1 MPTYQVVTPV
11 GVVMHPCPETLP
23 EPGQTYTVQR
33 PFITGGGHTYRTG
46 QLLTLLERT
55 KEAPYGYAS
64 SLGNWKVR
72 CPYRESVWSGI
83 EEMIANRTIAPESPV
98 EQADAEVLE
107 GIRSILSAYYIEM
120 GIPSRQ
126 DLLGD
131 LTAQVAELVRSHR
144 NIRDNFRS
152 VYGEYKDAR
161 KKGYEDGMKMGGKSS
176 DSQCIA
182 LASLKMMTLGEI
194 SNLLHNV
201 D

>member
-46 QLLTLLERT
+46 QSLTLLERT

-107 GIRSILSAYYIEM
+107 GIRSILSAYHEEL
-120 GIPSRQ
+120 GISTK
-126 DLLGD
+126 GD
-131 LTAQVAELVRSHR
+131 LVAQVSELVCSHR

-152 VYGEYKDAR
+152 VYGEYQDAR
-161 KKGYEDGMKMGGKSS
+161 KQGYEDGVRMGGKAA
-176 DSQCIA
+176 DSHYIA
-182 LASLKMMTLGEI
+182 LSDLKAMSLQKV
-194 SNLLHNV
+194 SSLLHSI